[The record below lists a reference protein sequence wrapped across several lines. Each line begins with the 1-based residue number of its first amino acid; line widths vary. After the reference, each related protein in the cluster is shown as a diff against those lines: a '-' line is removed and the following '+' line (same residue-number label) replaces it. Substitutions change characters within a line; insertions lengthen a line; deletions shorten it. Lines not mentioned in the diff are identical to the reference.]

1 MVMTTIN
8 IMAIVIVAMNDRFGM
23 PMVTMMII
31 MLMVVKDVVV
41 VF

>member
-1 MVMTTIN
+1 MVV
-8 IMAIVIVAMNDRFGM
+8 AIVIVAMNGRFGM
-23 PMVTMMII
+23 PMLTMMII